1 MTEQN
6 KMPMQPVQQAP
17 QPIPQTTPPNMQN
30 VPQQPHEL
38 QPVPPNMQNAPQQNT
53 PQSLISFNTTAPEPP
68 QQANAYQSIIDE
80 QNAQI
85 AALMAQNS
93 SLNAQITQMVQ
104 SGAQFSQPQQPQQM
118 PQVGNN
124 WAVQPMQAGAG
135 ANTFNPPSMALDTDV
150 SLESLA
156 KEIGK
161 KGV

>member
-6 KMPMQPVQQAP
+6 QTPMQPVQQASQPMP
-17 QPIPQTTPPNMQN
+17 QPQPQPTPPNMQN
-30 VPQQPHEL
+30 AQQPTQSSQQE
-38 QPVPPNMQNAPQQNT
+38 PQNK

-118 PQVGNN
+118 PQVSNN
-124 WAVQPMQAGAG
+124 WTVQPMQAGAG
-135 ANTFNPPSMALDTDV
+135 ANMFNPPSMALDTDV

-161 KGV
+161 KGE